1 MKVLVMNAG
10 SKDFKFKGDPSVK
23 GRSNAD
29 WVNLREGMIDWTAK
43 SGIATIKVKA
53 QGIVL
58 QRQIESTSR
67 TEVTREILNTL
78 WQGETQVLQSAQDID
93 VVGHR
98 VVHGGDVYRD
108 SCRITTD
115 VKAKIDQF
123 ARFAPIHNPI
133 TLDGIH
139 TIEAILGETIPQV
152 AVFDTAFHATLP
164 PAAYTYPGPH
174 AWLDEGIRRY
184 GFHGTSHRYCAERV
198 AYLLGRELAEL
209 RLITCHLGNGASLTA
224 IRNGESIDTTMG
236 FTPLEGL
243 MMGTRSGSVDPG
255 ILMYLM
261 HHHGYQAK
269 DLDTVLNKSSGL
281 LGLSGVSADVRQIL
295 AAIAEGNTRAQLA
308 LDVYIHRLR
317 SHIGAML
324 MSLQGLDVLIFTAGV
339 GENAPLIRQAACES
353 LGFLGVQ
360 LDPEKNA
367 HGSGDQMISTPDS
380 TVQVWVIHTQEDWM
394 IAKQCWQVLHAE

>member
-10 SKDFKFKGDPSVK
+10 SSSQKSCVYDLSGDLP
-23 GRSNAD
+23 AD
-29 WVNLREGMIDWTAK
+29 PPRPLWEGMIDWTAK
-43 SGIATIKVKA
+43 SGSATIKVKA
-53 QGIVL
+53 QGTVI

-78 WQGETQVLQSAQDID
+78 WQGDTQVLQSIQDID

-98 VVHGGDVYRD
+98 VVHGGDAYRD
-108 SCRITTD
+108 SCRITAD

-164 PAAYTYPGPH
+164 AAAYTYPGPY

-198 AYLLGRELAEL
+198 AQLLGRDLTEL

-269 DLDTVLNKSSGL
+269 ELDTVLNKSSGL
-281 LGLSGVSADVRQIL
+281 LGLSGVSADVRQVL
-295 AAIAEGNTRAQLA
+295 AAIAEGNARAQLA

-324 MSLQGLDVLIFTAGV
+324 ASLQGLDVLIFTAGV

-353 LGFLGVQ
+353 FGFLGVK
-360 LDPEKNA
+360 LDPDKNA
-367 HGSGDQMISTPDS
+367 HCSGDQEISTPDS

-394 IAKQCWQVLHAE
+394 IAKQCWQVMHAE